1 MRNDRT
7 VFSACRLSR
16 SGFSG
21 ERVFRVIRFDGSEHV
36 GVAPTHYCRNKSLK
50 PLGPDAPPK
59 GHPIEGWIEGI
70 LIDDDGEKMT
80 VALPDG
86 NTIKVKRDQV
96 KEQASVS
103 HVSIGS

>member
-7 VFSACRLSR
+7 VFLACRLSR

-21 ERVFRVIRFDGSEHV
+21 ERVFRVTCPDGSEHV
-36 GVAPTHYCRNKSLK
+36 GVAPTHYCRTKSLK
-50 PLGPDAPPK
+50 PLGPDVPTK
-59 GHPIEGWIEGI
+59 GHPIEGLIEVI
-70 LIDDDGEKMT
+70 LIDDDGEKVT

-86 NTIKVKRDQV
+86 NTIKVNRDQV
-96 KEQASVS
+96 EEQVSVP